1 MAQRRGRSWVCPA
14 WGPLAAAGTWV
25 WGQVEDL
32 VKQLGPPGNES
43 QRAHTGYPLH
53 PAFLLLSPRGH
64 RQHRADAGSQNLPR
78 PPGASLQLPAGVSL
92 APSPGNMIQATPSAP
107 VMTLTALRPPCTWE
121 PRKCPSTGS
130 AQVPVCP
137 PSGRSTS
144 MYTVGSSTRNR
155 AHCSPPLVE
164 DLRVHKPGSQ
174 CGGQVQAQSQEPAW
188 AGTASGCPSTSHSPE
203 SEEPRV
209 ATPGS
214 SIVRGCTYKP
224 IKARPHT
231 KMELGGSSANQPVQ
245 PQCLQQ

>member
-64 RQHRADAGSQNLPR
+64 RQHRADAGSQNPPR

-121 PRKCPSTGS
+121 PRKCLALALPRCLSAHLVADLPACTLWGVAPGTGPI
-130 AQVPVCP
+130 APHRWWRTC
-137 PSGRSTS
+137 
-144 MYTVGSSTRNR
+144 
-155 AHCSPPLVE
+155 
-164 DLRVHKPGSQ
+164 
-174 CGGQVQAQSQEPAW
+174 
-188 AGTASGCPSTSHSPE
+188 
-203 SEEPRV
+203 
-209 ATPGS
+209 
-214 SIVRGCTYKP
+214 GCTNLGASVEAKCRP
-224 IKARPHT
+224 RARNLPGRGQPQGVPAPHT
-231 KMELGGSSANQPVQ
+231 AQKVRSRAWQ
-245 PQCLQQ
+245 PQAAAS